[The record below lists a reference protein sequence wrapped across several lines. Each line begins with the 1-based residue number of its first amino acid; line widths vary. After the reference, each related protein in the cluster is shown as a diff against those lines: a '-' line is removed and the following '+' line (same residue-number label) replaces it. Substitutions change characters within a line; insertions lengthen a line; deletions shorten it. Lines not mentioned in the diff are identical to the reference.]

1 MLSASTLRPVFSV
14 FLLQEE
20 TVIAAA
26 AMTAAVRINLFI
38 VLNVEIQKSYKDT
51 QSLFFSKCG
60 YLRFTLHFIKNLS
73 REAIVSFILTKTYS
87 SVLGVL

>member
-51 QSLFFSKCG
+51 ESLFFSKGG

-73 REAIVSFILTKTYS
+73 RRALVSFILTN
-87 SVLGVL
+87 V

>member
-51 QSLFFSKCG
+51 QSHVNGNNMNC
-60 YLRFTLHFIKNLS
+60 HF
-73 REAIVSFILTKTYS
+73 TYS
-87 SVLGVL
+87 LCHSFGRS